1 MSKLKQIKAKVQRQ
15 GEKLDQAIKYS
26 FIFVVLTL
34 FFAIGILSVKLLVPE
49 IQ

>member
-1 MSKLKQIKAKVQRQ
+1 MSKLKQIKAKVQKQ

-34 FFAIGILSVKLLVPE
+34 AIVIAVLSIKLLTE